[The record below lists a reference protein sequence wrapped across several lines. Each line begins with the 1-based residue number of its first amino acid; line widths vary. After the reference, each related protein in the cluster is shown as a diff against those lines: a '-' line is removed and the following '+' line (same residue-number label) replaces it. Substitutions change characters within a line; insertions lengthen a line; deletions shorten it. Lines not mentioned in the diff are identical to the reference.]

1 VVRLKL
7 LLASGNPHKAR
18 ELERALPGWS
28 FELLRGI
35 AFPEETGATFAENA
49 RAKAALGRAHAPDA
63 WVAGEDSGL
72 EVEALGGGPGIRSAR
87 YAGDGASDADNV
99 AKLLA
104 ELDGIEAEGR
114 RARYVC
120 ELVCRTPDGGEV
132 TARGELSGRIAREA
146 RGSGGFGYDPVFVP
160 DGETRTVAEL
170 GDGWKARHS
179 HRASAA
185 RALAE
190 GLGAPARAL

>member
-1 VVRLKL
+1 M
-7 LLASGNPHKAR
+7 LASANRHKAR
-18 ELERALPGWS
+18 ELERALPGWTV
-28 FELLRGI
+28 ELMNGI

-49 RAKAALGRAHAPDA
+49 RAKAELGRAHAPGA

-72 EVEALGGGPGIRSAR
+72 EVEALRGGPGIRSAR
-87 YAGDGASDADNV
+87 YAGEHASDADNV
-99 AKLLA
+99 AKLLV
-104 ELDGIEAEGR
+104 ELEGVEGEGR

-120 ELVCRTPDGGEV
+120 ELVCLSPDGDEIA
-132 TARGELSGRIAREA
+132 ARGELPGRIALKT

-170 GDGWKARHS
+170 GDEWKAVNS
-179 HRASAA
+179 HRARAA

-190 GLGAPARAL
+190 GLGAPLRAL